1 MGRGVPP
8 KAGSASPVKGDPG
21 HPYPVQVSPYFTLS
35 CPLPVFGRR
44 ENWGRH
50 PLKGQFDQIDLGMRP
65 SYNPFKMDVRMEDFL
80 KEDIGERDIT
90 TDAIVPEN
98 HTSKAIVLA
107 KADGVVAGHIFAR
120 EIFKF
125 LDRDIHYEELKQD
138 SERVIKGDRVAVIA
152 GKSRAILTGERVALN
167 ILQRLSGIATLT
179 RSFVEAVEGT
189 GVKILDTR
197 KTSPGL
203 RSMEKYAVKMG
214 GGYNHRLNLSEMA
227 LIKENHIAIAHS
239 INEAVKRVRSQSN
252 GPIEVEVRNMEELK
266 EAMDASVDRIML
278 DNWDMESIKNAVSL
292 VNKRIPLEVS
302 GNMTIEKA
310 KQVAKTGIDFISV
323 GALTH
328 SFKSLDMTLLQE
340 RLRDER

>member
-1 MGRGVPP
+1 
-8 KAGSASPVKGDPG
+8 
-21 HPYPVQVSPYFTLS
+21 
-35 CPLPVFGRR
+35 
-44 ENWGRH
+44 
-50 PLKGQFDQIDLGMRP
+50 
-65 SYNPFKMDVRMEDFL
+65 MEDFL

-90 TDAIVPEN
+90 TEAIVPEN

-266 EAMDASVDRIML
+266 EAMDASIDRIML
-278 DNWDMESIKNAVSL
+278 DNWDIESIKNAVSL

-310 KQVAKTGIDFISV
+310 KEVAKTGVDFISV
-323 GALTH
+323 GAITH